1 MKTTIVCGVLGAGKT
16 TFLKN
21 ILKNSSEK
29 TMVLVNDF
37 GTAGIDGE
45 ILSVNG
51 IDTIELPSGCVC
63 CSLRFDLITTM
74 EKIMKEFHPDHLFI
88 EPSGVASP
96 GGVIEVLD
104 MLKVQPVVIVGIVDA
119 SDFIDA
125 YEADVYGWFFKSQVT
140 WSDIILV
147 NKTDLVDGLKKEK
160 TIRLIE
166 SLNQNALI
174 IPTVNAMLDINLLQH
189 KTAAPRNINGQ
200 QHALHVETI
209 SIKIDRQPDMET
221 LKSVFTKLTERKY
234 GNIMR
239 AKALVQT
246 SQGPYRFDLAS
257 GQVDMI
263 RFNKDI
269 TNSRLVIIGTG
280 LQEEKIR
287 ELAAQQRFQ

>member
-1 MKTTIVCGVLGAGKT
+1 M
-16 TFLKN
+16 
-21 ILKNSSEK
+21 
-29 TMVLVNDF
+29 NDF

-45 ILSVNG
+45 ILSVSG

-74 EKIMKEFHPDHLFI
+74 EKIMKEFRPDHLFI
-88 EPSGVASP
+88 DPSGVASP

-104 MLKVQPVVIVGIVDA
+104 MLQVQPVMVVGIVDA
-119 SDFIDA
+119 SEFTDA

-147 NKTDLVDGLKKEK
+147 NKTDLVNGRKKEK

-174 IPTVNAMLDINLLQH
+174 IPTVNALLDIDLLQH
-189 KTAAPRNINGQ
+189 KTDAPRNISGQ
-200 QHALHVETI
+200 QHALHVDTI
-209 SIKIDRQPDMET
+209 TIKLDGQPEMES
-221 LKSVFTKLTERKY
+221 LKGVFKKLAGRKY
-234 GNIMR
+234 GNIIR

-246 SQGPYRFDLAS
+246 GQGPYRFDLAS
-257 GQVDMI
+257 GQVDI
-263 RFNKDI
+263 SRFNRDI

-280 LQEEKIR
+280 LQEEKIK
-287 ELAAQQRFQ
+287 ELIG

>member
-21 ILKNSSEK
+21 ILKNSIEK
-29 TMVLVNDF
+29 TVVVVNDF

-45 ILSVNG
+45 ILSVSG

-74 EKIMKEFHPDHLFI
+74 EKIMKEFRPDHLFI

-104 MLKVQPVVIVGIVDA
+104 MLQVQPVMVVGIVDA
-119 SDFIDA
+119 SEFTDA

-147 NKTDLVDGLKKEK
+147 NKTDLVNGRKKEK

-174 IPTVNAMLDINLLQH
+174 IPTVNALLDIDLLQH
-189 KTAAPRNINGQ
+189 KTDAPRDISGQ
-200 QHALHVETI
+200 QHALHVDTI
-209 SIKIDRQPDMET
+209 TIKLDGQPEMES
-221 LKSVFTKLTERKY
+221 LKGVFKKLAGRKY
-234 GNIMR
+234 GNIIR

-246 SQGPYRFDLAS
+246 GQGPYRFDLAS
-257 GQVDMI
+257 GQVDI
-263 RFNKDI
+263 SRFNRDI

-280 LQEEKIR
+280 LQEEKIK
-287 ELAAQQRFQ
+287 ELIG

>member
-1 MKTTIVCGVLGAGKT
+1 M
-16 TFLKN
+16 
-21 ILKNSSEK
+21 
-29 TMVLVNDF
+29 NDF

-45 ILSVNG
+45 ILSVRG

-74 EKIMKEFHPDHLFI
+74 EKIMKEFRPDHLFI

-104 MLKVQPVVIVGIVDA
+104 MLKVQPVVVVGIVDA
-119 SDFIDA
+119 SEFTDA

-147 NKTDLVDGLKKEK
+147 NKTDLVDGRKKEK

-174 IPTVNAMLDINLLQH
+174 IPTVNALLDIDLLQH
-189 KTAAPRNINGQ
+189 KTDAPRDISGQ
-200 QHALHVETI
+200 QHALHVDTI
-209 SIKIDRQPDMET
+209 TIKLDGQPEMES
-221 LKSVFTKLTERKY
+221 LKGVFKKLSGRKY
-234 GNIMR
+234 GNIIR

-246 SQGPYRFDLAS
+246 GQGPYRFDLAS
-257 GQVDMI
+257 GQVDI
-263 RFNKDI
+263 SRFNRDI

-280 LQEEKIR
+280 LQEEKIK
-287 ELAAQQRFQ
+287 ELIG